1 MVSTSTSKVKQNYAQ
16 LDLEAILVDY
26 TLHGFCAYLNGSP
39 HENIIVT
46 GHLSVLSVFSG
57 KRTGSVRTERI
68 KLRHQEICFHLKL
81 EKGRNNP
88 ADYLSRHVTQWK
100 SVSKS
105 MREESNDF
113 SELLYSLHITPVL
126 DALRIRETA
135 EHRFNSRR

>member
-1 MVSTSTSKVKQNYAQ
+1 MVSASTSKVKQNYAQ

-26 TLHGFCAYLNGSP
+26 TLRGFCAYLNGSP

-46 GHLSVLSVFSG
+46 DHLPVLSVFSG

-81 EKGRNNP
+81 EKGRDNP